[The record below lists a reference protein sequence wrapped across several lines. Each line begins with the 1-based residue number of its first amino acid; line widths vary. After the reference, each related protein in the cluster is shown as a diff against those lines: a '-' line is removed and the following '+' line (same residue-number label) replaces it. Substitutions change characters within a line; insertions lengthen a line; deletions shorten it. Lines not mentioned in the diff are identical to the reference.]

1 MRDRQVLTFLEAYNG
16 MTAGMMQSSRPNI
29 CVKLSDI
36 LETGNVPRRYFLS
49 AKAAQG
55 ILRRAKHRGRDLPA
69 MLRLALE
76 QVAGILINAGK
87 RCSNIP

>member
-1 MRDRQVLTFLEAYNG
+1 MRDRRVLTFLEGYNG
-16 MTAGMMQSSRPNI
+16 MIAGMMQSSRPNI

-55 ILRRAKHRGRDLPA
+55 VIRRVDRRGKKLPPI
-69 MLRLALE
+69 LRLALL
-76 QVAGILINAGK
+76 QVAAEPSASVKAADKIL
-87 RCSNIP
+87 